1 MAVAM
6 LKSPRQSGF
15 GLVEVLV
22 TVLIL
27 AVGLLSAAS
36 LQLLSKR
43 SNYDAAQRT
52 TAAHLAQDLLE
63 RMRSNS
69 AALIDYVPVGSLGG
83 DTLGDAPAVDCS
95 DPGTDCAP
103 ADLAGYD
110 LWQWEDLLDGELENA
125 GGAAA
130 GGLSSPTACVSGPA
144 FGGTGTYSI
153 AIAWR
158 GMTEIADPEVDD
170 CGAGEGKYGDD
181 DRYRRV
187 LVIRTFLN
195 AS

>member
-1 MAVAM
+1 MF
-6 LKSPRQSGF
+6 LRRQQSGF

-22 TVLIL
+22 TILVL

-52 TAAHLAQDLLE
+52 TAAHLAQGLLE

-69 AALIDYVPVGSLGG
+69 AALISYIPAEDLGD
-83 DTLGDAPAVDCS
+83 DTLGDAPAVDCT
-95 DPGTDCAP
+95 DPGINCSPDE
-103 ADLAGYD
+103 LAAYD
-110 LWQWEDLLDGELENA
+110 LWQWEELLDGELENA
-125 GGAAA
+125 NGSAA
-130 GGLSSPTACVSGPA
+130 GGLSNPTACVTGPG

-158 GMTEIADPEVDD
+158 GMTEIDDPELDD
-170 CGAGEGKYGDD
+170 CGAGEGKYGNG

-195 AS
+195 AA